1 MGTKFFGQ
9 EHTLSSCIYGIRF
22 KVLSFSNTMWI
33 MAVELFVMAQSL
45 LVTRILSVPFT
56 NFIRK
61 IYGCGMKTFY
71 EHEVDKI
78 PVITQA
84 EVSRTLHWCQ
94 WITQN

>member
-45 LVTRILSVPFT
+45 LVTMQASAILRLYDLCVENSEINRCLP
-56 NFIRK
+56 
-61 IYGCGMKTFY
+61 
-71 EHEVDKI
+71 
-78 PVITQA
+78 
-84 EVSRTLHWCQ
+84 
-94 WITQN
+94 

>member
-1 MGTKFFGQ
+1 MK
-9 EHTLSSCIYGIRF
+9 
-22 KVLSFSNTMWI
+22 
-33 MAVELFVMAQSL
+33 LFVIAKSL

-78 PVITQA
+78 PVIT
-84 EVSRTLHWCQ
+84 
-94 WITQN
+94 